1 MCILTCRGLL
11 RVSVPACTCR
21 QDARALSSRAW
32 LLQCRLLR
40 SLALVWEEDT
50 SGTGEEAHAS
60 ATVARATDT
69 GVAGEAQA
77 KIWFA
82 QDGWYIYCLCM
93 GRVLGRMTGLRW
105 YNRDCEHL
113 SVLALN

>member
-60 ATVARATDT
+60 ATVARAVD
-69 GVAGEAQA
+69 GYWSCWRSPSQDLVCPRWVVYILLVHGEGSRLH
-77 KIWFA
+77 
-82 QDGWYIYCLCM
+82 DGPTM
-93 GRVLGRMTGLRW
+93 V
-105 YNRDCEHL
+105 
-113 SVLALN
+113 